1 MRIAGLKSWLWLSI
15 VLLAGC
21 SNRGGLDDGGS
32 DGGFDAGDRE
42 YSPLR
47 IGSDE
52 TLEIATWNIQN
63 FPANSATAARV
74 ATLIADMDI
83 DLVAVQ
89 EIADQAAFEQ
99 ILAQLDSHAGVL
111 SDHEYSSGEYQKT
124 GFIYRKNMIRVRGT
138 ESIFEWDGYA
148 FPRPP
153 LKVQIEVTGLGET
166 LTMDIINV
174 HLKADTSQESEDRRR
189 DACEKLKE
197 HVDAIINGGLESEV
211 IILGDFND
219 SLDDDPQD
227 NVFSVFLDD
236 PATYEFTSQ
245 ELVDQGEFSLVPW
258 QNLLDHIVI
267 SADLQD
273 EYLDGHT
280 LVKHLDTEIY
290 AYDYVDEV
298 SDHRPVVAIF
308 PMGE

>member
-1 MRIAGLKSWLWLSI
+1 MRIAGLKSCLWLSI

-138 ESIFEWDGYA
+138 ESIFEGDTWA

-153 LKVQIEVTGLGET
+153 LKAQFEVTGLGE
-166 LTMDIINV
+166 
-174 HLKADTSQESEDRRR
+174 
-189 DACEKLKE
+189 
-197 HVDAIINGGLESEV
+197 
-211 IILGDFND
+211 IL
-219 SLDDDPQD
+219 
-227 NVFSVFLDD
+227 
-236 PATYEFTSQ
+236 
-245 ELVDQGEFSLVPW
+245 
-258 QNLLDHIVI
+258 
-267 SADLQD
+267 
-273 EYLDGHT
+273 
-280 LVKHLDTEIY
+280 
-290 AYDYVDEV
+290 
-298 SDHRPVVAIF
+298 
-308 PMGE
+308 